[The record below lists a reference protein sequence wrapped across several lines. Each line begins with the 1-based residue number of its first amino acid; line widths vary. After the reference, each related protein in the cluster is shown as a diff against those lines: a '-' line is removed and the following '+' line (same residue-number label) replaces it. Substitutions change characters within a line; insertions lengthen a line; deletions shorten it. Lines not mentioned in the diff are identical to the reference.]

1 MATTDHSTQLN
12 IGFIG
17 LGDQGAP
24 MAQAIAEAG
33 WPLHVW
39 ARHPRSLAVLAD
51 TPHTK
56 HDRVTDLGRTCDI
69 VGLCMTD
76 DSDVREIL
84 EDHGLLAS
92 LPASGIVVNHGTGD
106 PQAAAT
112 LAQRVRE
119 QGHELLDA
127 PVSGGRPGAER
138 HALTTFVG
146 GDASTAQR
154 SHPVFEA
161 FSNTISYMGPSGSGQ
176 LAKLLNNASLLAN
189 LKNAEDVIAIG
200 ASLGINPHNLV
211 DALKTGSGSSFA
223 LEFLAGEISPEMARH
238 LPELWHKD
246 IGHFSDAIRSRDLP
260 PSILEARAHESVEA
274 FHTALTAIG
283 STTQPESTQNE
294 KGGDR

>member
-1 MATTDHSTQLN
+1 MVTTAHSTQLKV
-12 IGFIG
+12 GFIG

-39 ARHPRSLAVLAD
+39 ARHPHSLAILAD
-51 TPHTK
+51 TPHTT
-56 HDRVTDLGRTCDI
+56 HETVPDLGRACDI

-76 DSDVREIL
+76 DSDLLEIL

-127 PVSGGRPGAER
+127 PVSGGRPAAEQ
-138 HALTTFVG
+138 HTLTTFVG
-146 GDASTAQR
+146 GDVDTAAR
-154 SHPVFEA
+154 SRPVFDA
-161 FSNTISYMGPSGSGQ
+161 FSSTIAYMGPSGTGQ

-189 LKNAEDVIAIG
+189 LKNAEDIIALG
-200 ASLGINPHNLV
+200 ASLGINPRNLV

-223 LEFLAGEISPEMARH
+223 LQFLAGEISPEMARH

-274 FHTALTAIG
+274 LGTALTALS
-283 STTQPESTQNE
+283 STARPQFT
-294 KGGDR
+294 

>member
-51 TPHTK
+51 TPHTT
-56 HDRVTDLGRTCDI
+56 HDRVPDLGRACDI

-106 PQAAAT
+106 PQAAAA

-127 PVSGGRPGAER
+127 PVSGGRPAAER
-138 HALTTFVG
+138 HKLTTFVG

-154 SHPVFEA
+154 SRPVFEA
-161 FSNTISYMGPSGSGQ
+161 FSSTIAYMGPSGTGQ

-189 LKNAEDVIAIG
+189 LKNAEDIIAIG
-200 ASLGINPHNLV
+200 TSLGINPRNLV

-223 LEFLAGEISPEMARH
+223 LQFLAGEISPEMSQH
-238 LPELWHKD
+238 LPGLWHKD
-246 IGHFSDAIRSRDLP
+246 IGHFSDAIRSRNLP

-283 STTQPESTQNE
+283 STTHPKST
-294 KGGDR
+294 

>member
-1 MATTDHSTQLN
+1 MT
-12 IGFIG
+12 
-17 LGDQGAP
+17 
-24 MAQAIAEAG
+24 
-33 WPLHVW
+33 
-39 ARHPRSLAVLAD
+39 
-51 TPHTK
+51 
-56 HDRVTDLGRTCDI
+56 HDSVPDLGRACDI

-76 DSDVREIL
+76 DSDVREVL

-127 PVSGGRPGAER
+127 PVSGGRPAAER
-138 HALTTFVG
+138 HTLTTFVG
-146 GDASTAQR
+146 GDAGTAQR
-154 SHPVFEA
+154 SRPVFEA
-161 FSNTISYMGPSGSGQ
+161 FSSSIAYMGPSGTGQ

-189 LKNAEDVIAIG
+189 LKNAEDIIAIG
-200 ASLGINPHNLV
+200 TSLGINPRNLL

-223 LEFLAGEISPEMARH
+223 LQFLAGEISPQMARH

-260 PSILEARAHESVEA
+260 PSILEARAHESVTA
-274 FHTALTAIG
+274 FDTALAAID
-283 STTQPESTQNE
+283 STTHPTST
-294 KGGDR
+294 

>member
-1 MATTDHSTQLN
+1 MATTVHSTQLN

-39 ARHPRSLAVLAD
+39 ARHSHSLAILAD
-51 TPHTK
+51 TPHTT
-56 HDRVTDLGRTCDI
+56 HETIPDLGRACDI

-76 DSDVREIL
+76 DSDLREIL

-127 PVSGGRPGAER
+127 PVSGGRPAAER
-138 HALTTFVG
+138 HTLTTFVG
-146 GDASTAQR
+146 GDADTAAR
-154 SHPVFEA
+154 SRPVFDA
-161 FSNTISYMGPSGSGQ
+161 FSSTISYMGPSGTGQ

-189 LKNAEDVIAIG
+189 LRNAEDIIALG
-200 ASLGINPHNLV
+200 TSLGINPRNLV
-211 DALKTGSGSSFA
+211 DALRTGSGSSFA
-223 LEFLAGEISPEMARH
+223 LQFLAGEISPEMARH

-274 FHTALTAIG
+274 FHTALAAI
-283 STTQPESTQNE
+283 STRHPQSP
-294 KGGDR
+294 

>member
-1 MATTDHSTQLN
+1 MATTDHSPQLD

-39 ARHPRSLAVLAD
+39 ARHPRSLGVLAD
-51 TPHTK
+51 APHTI
-56 HDRVTDLGRTCDI
+56 HDSVPDLGHACDI
-69 VGLCMTD
+69 VGLCLTD

-84 EDHGLLAS
+84 EDLGLLAS

-106 PQAAAT
+106 PEAAAR
-112 LAQRVRE
+112 LAQHVRE

-127 PVSGGRPGAER
+127 PVSGGRPAAER
-138 HALTTFVG
+138 HTLTTFVG
-146 GDASTAQR
+146 GDAGTAQR
-154 SHPVFEA
+154 CRPVFEA
-161 FSNTISYMGPSGSGQ
+161 FSSTIAYMGPSGTGQ

-189 LKNAEDVIAIG
+189 LRNAEDIIAIG
-200 ASLGINPHNLV
+200 TYLGINPRNLL
-211 DALKTGSGSSFA
+211 DALRTGSGSSFA
-223 LEFLAGEISPEMARH
+223 LQFLAGEISPEMARH

-260 PSILEARAHESVEA
+260 PSILEARAHEGVEA
-274 FHTALTAIG
+274 FHTALAAIS
-283 STTQPESTQNE
+283 STTPPPST
-294 KGGDR
+294 

>member
-1 MATTDHSTQLN
+1 MATTHHSTQLN

-39 ARHPRSLAVLAD
+39 ARHLRSLAVLAN
-51 TPHTK
+51 TPYTT
-56 HDRVTDLGRTCDI
+56 HDSVPDLGRACDI

-76 DSDVREIL
+76 DSDVREVL

-92 LPASGIVVNHGTGD
+92 LPANGIVVNHGTGD

-127 PVSGGRPGAER
+127 PVSGGRPAAER
-138 HALTTFVG
+138 HTLATFVG
-146 GDASTAQR
+146 GDAGTAQR
-154 SHPVFEA
+154 SRPVFEA
-161 FSNTISYMGPSGSGQ
+161 FSSSIAYMGPSGTGQ

-189 LKNAEDVIAIG
+189 LKNAEDIIAIG
-200 ASLGINPHNLV
+200 TSLGINPRNLL

-223 LEFLAGEISPEMARH
+223 LQFLAGEISPQMARH

-260 PSILEARAHESVEA
+260 PSILEARAHESVTA
-274 FHTALTAIG
+274 FDTALAAID
-283 STTQPESTQNE
+283 STTHPTST
-294 KGGDR
+294 